1 MRDLSRSILLTF
13 MILLIAACGQA
24 TPEPSATP
32 APSATPVPTSTPA
45 PTPIT
50 VESLTTNEPA
60 FVRFINTAPASDALN
75 VYLGLST
82 IATNLAYTQ
91 FTESTQVDSGQYDLK
106 ILPSGSRQG
115 DPALLETEL
124 SVKGGETLMVLIVEK
139 DNQLGLTILPEK
151 QEPLNAGESIITAI
165 NATIDGSQTILRNG
179 ETDITVALKNGEQV
193 TTPIL
198 ATDDNPRISFQIGS
212 GTVNFDED
220 LRERQNYT
228 LIAAGSTAQPT
239 IIRFRTTAPSRV
251 AVRALNA
258 SAEVAS
264 IDVYLGET
272 LLNSNA
278 GYGRPTE
285 RKSFASGEY
294 TALVYPAGADR
305 SRVEPLLNSVM
316 RLDNGEN
323 IALILLGKANDLS
336 LMAFPENLTAVA
348 PDKARLLLLN
358 TLPDAETVIVQ
369 STSGSIGGEQ
379 RLDYGQRPTELS
391 LDAGTYSFVMGALQ
405 DLNPATTIEIA
416 ENVQLEAGTSYLYL
430 VTGRMD
436 SQPVI
441 LSEKV
446 DTDKTLGGDDAVDPV
461 ARANPAQIRFINAVE
476 GQILDL
482 FSNGNA
488 LLAELG
494 YGQGS
499 ALLPVSDRNSIL
511 EIQAAGGDITL
522 AQAETTF
529 EAGSRYTVIA
539 YDADDDTQRLAVI
552 ADDSLIFDGSSPHL
566 RLINISGT
574 EDANL
579 GLAFSEPV
587 PTPPAPINGG
597 EAPTQEAS
605 SGSLTL
611 PFGVQKLVSDV
622 IRASASSVILM
633 PVGVFDLIVIHSQRN
648 EIVITVA
655 GQSLDA
661 GVHTDVIAYQ
671 KTEGEAFQGFVI
683 QYPQPPA

>member
-13 MILLIAACGQA
+13 MIVLIAACGQA
-24 TPEPSATP
+24 TIEPSATP
-32 APSATPVPTSTPA
+32 APSATPIPTEAPT

-50 VESLTTNEPA
+50 VESLTTNEPTY
-60 FVRFINTAPASDALN
+60 VRFINTAPASDALN

-106 ILPSGSRQG
+106 ILPSGSRQD
-115 DPALLETEL
+115 DPALLETEV

-139 DNQLGLTILPEK
+139 DNQLRLTILPEK

-165 NATIDGSQTILRNG
+165 NATIDGSQTTLRNG
-179 ETDITVALKNGEQV
+179 ETDITVALQNGEQV

-220 LRERQNYT
+220 LKERQDYT
-228 LIAAGSTAQPT
+228 LIAAGSAAQPA
-239 IIRFRTTAPSRV
+239 IISFRTTAPSRV

-258 SAEVAS
+258 SAEIAA
-264 IDVYLGET
+264 IDIYLGET

-305 SRVEPLLNSVM
+305 SSVEPLLNSVI

-323 IALILLGKANDLS
+323 IALILLGKANNLS
-336 LMAFPENLTAVA
+336 LMAFPENLTAIA
-348 PDKARLLLLN
+348 PDKARLALLN

-369 STSGSIGGEQ
+369 ATSGSIGGEQ
-379 RLDYGQRPTELS
+379 KLDYGQQPTELS

-405 DLNPATTIEIA
+405 GLNPATTIEIA

-446 DTDKTLGGDDAVDPV
+446 NTDNTLGGDEAVDTV
-461 ARANPAQIRFINAVE
+461 ARANPAQVRFVNAVE
-476 GQILDL
+476 GQTLDL
-482 FSNGNA
+482 ASNGNV
-488 LLAELG
+488 LFAELG

-499 ALLPVSDRNSIL
+499 ELLPVRDKNPTL
-511 EIQAAGGDITL
+511 EIRTAGGDSAL
-522 AQAETTF
+522 AQAEGTF
-529 EAGSRYTVIA
+529 EAGSRYTVIV

-552 ADDSLIFDGSSPHL
+552 ADDTLIFDGSSPHL

-574 EDANL
+574 EEVNL
-579 GLAFSEPV
+579 GLAFSEPART
-587 PTPPAPINGG
+587 PQPPANNG
-597 EAPTQEAS
+597 EAATEEAS
-605 SGSLTL
+605 GRPLTL

-622 IRASASSVILM
+622 IPTSASSVILM

-648 EIVITVA
+648 AIVVTLSE
-655 GQSLDA
+655 QSLDA
-661 GVHTDVIAYQ
+661 GIHTDIIAYQ
-671 KTEGEAFQGFVI
+671 KTEGGVFQAFSI